1 MPDAVLGPTNSI
13 WVSPTGIRIRAIQEV
28 LGHKSIAMTVR
39 YSHLS
44 PDFIQDAVDRLAP
57 PQEEESAENRTDTTT
72 DTSEL
77 ESMET
82 GSKSVH

>member
-1 MPDAVLGPTNSI
+1 MRFDNHVLLF
-13 WVSPTGIRIRAIQEV
+13 IRAIQEA

-44 PDFIQDAVDRLAP
+44 PDFIQDAVDRLVP
-57 PQEEESAENRTDTTT
+57 PQEEEPAKTRTDTTT

-77 ESMET
+77 EAMEG

>member
-1 MPDAVLGPTNSI
+1 MAGA
-13 WVSPTGIRIRAIQEV
+13 GIRAIQEA

-44 PDFIQDAVDRLAP
+44 PDFIQDAVDRLVP
-57 PQEEESAENRTDTTT
+57 SQPEPAENRTDTTT

-77 ESMET
+77 EAMEA

>member
-1 MPDAVLGPTNSI
+1 VGPN
-13 WVSPTGIRIRAIQEV
+13 VSF
-28 LGHKSIAMTVR
+28 AMTVR

-44 PDFIQDAVDRLAP
+44 LDFIQDAVDRLASP
-57 PQEEESAENRTDTTT
+57 HEEPAENRTETTI

-77 ESMET
+77 EAMET

>member
-1 MPDAVLGPTNSI
+1 
-13 WVSPTGIRIRAIQEV
+13 
-28 LGHKSIAMTVR
+28 MTVR

>member
-1 MPDAVLGPTNSI
+1 MSDSVLGPTNSI
-13 WVSPTGIRIRAIQEV
+13 GVSPTEIRIRAIQEV

-39 YSHLS
+39 YSPLS

-57 PQEEESAENRTDTTT
+57 PQEEPAENRTDTTI

-77 ESMET
+77 EAMET

>member
-1 MPDAVLGPTNSI
+1 
-13 WVSPTGIRIRAIQEV
+13 
-28 LGHKSIAMTVR
+28 MTVR

-44 PDFIQDAVDRLAP
+44 PGFIQDAVDRLAP
-57 PQEEESAENRTDTTT
+57 LQQEDTAEDRTDTTT

-77 ESMET
+77 EAMET